1 MKGHAEALAT
11 RRFASRSPR
20 SSFSP
25 YDAGAGVLRRRV
37 ADADA
42 AETAAAAVDGSRENR
57 VDGSASVPRLDAAQA
72 RASPASGRMLST
84 VALLDTCRAK
94 SRRRN
99 AMPRAARELDPGLDA
114 SEPARQPRGDPASGR
129 PGDADTSSDSSDDD
143 SCALIGVVNPGA
155 PLGVFREPKKK
166 ENCSRKSRFR

>member
-1 MKGHAEALAT
+1 
-11 RRFASRSPR
+11 
-20 SSFSP
+20 
-25 YDAGAGVLRRRV
+25 VLRRRV

-84 VALLDTCRAK
+84 VALRDTDRAK

-99 AMPRAARELDPGLDA
+99 AKPRAARELDPGFDA
-114 SEPARQPRGDPASGR
+114 PEPARRRRGDPVSDRA
-129 PGDADTSSDSSDDD
+129 GDADASSDSSDDD
-143 SCALIGVVNPGA
+143 SCALIGVVNPVE
-155 PLGVFREPKKK
+155 PLGVFAAER
-166 ENCSRKSRFR
+166 RKFRKRDRNGFCFLAF